1 MWRDFPQRVA
11 DATGHPA
18 LVYSRAAYG
27 LSSPLAAARRHYDL
41 AIALCRARDDRLG
54 LAASLTALTLCA
66 ATYQTDTM
74 VAALGLDQAAS
85 AGEEALA
92 LARQLDWPAGEAYA
106 LTFLAFCLGPAGRY
120 GGRIGVCDGS
130 RATSTR
136 CPPTRVG

>member
-1 MWRDFPQRVA
+1 QTHDLLGM
-11 DATGHPA
+11 TG
-18 LVYSRAAYG
+18 LLG
-27 LSSPLAAARRHYDL
+27 GDLAAARRHYDR

-92 LARQLDWPAGEAYA
+92 LPR
-106 LTFLAFCLGPAGRY
+106 R
-120 GGRIGVCDGS
+120 GGRPTRPTCWRASWRPTRRCARSASGGPGAPGPTWRWR
-130 RATSTR
+130 RATRRRRWRWST
-136 CPPTRVG
+136 G